1 MHEFAYPMF
10 PLQLLKGKHVPTVKG
25 QLLNMFFRL
34 RPYCG
39 PFCATWS
46 LKHLTSGPQ
55 ETNIAPG
62 WILCTALGKR
72 HQTGNLDLFWGSYFF
87 CTTSKQENVCHLD
100 NFGLSLNLAPVCTC
114 QQMTPAKGCCM
125 DLHIYSFWG
134 YKWTTWAFMGWVCTV
149 RIVVSWSFMPHRNL
163 KTNLAPDWIFFG
175 VLGHDKKTQKNRGL
189 HCIDLGIISF
199 TIYNVKRETCAMF
212 IFFWLSLDCPPFCAT
227 WSLTHHRTPQANSLE
242 MLYYDASSKCCKD
255 LQWVP
260 EVTHF

>member
-1 MHEFAYPMF
+1 LHEFAYPMF
-10 PLQLLKGKHVPTVKG
+10 PLQLQKGKHVPTVKG

-34 RPYCG
+34 RPDCG

-163 KTNLAPDWIFFG
+163 KLTWHLIGYFSGYWDTTKKHKKIGVCIAWIWGLFPLLFTTSKGKHVPCSFFSGWAWTVRPFVRHG
-175 VLGHDKKTQKNRGL
+175 VSHTIGL
-189 HCIDLGIISF
+189 HKLTAWKCHMMPAQ
-199 TIYNVKRETCAMF
+199 NVAKICNEF
-212 IFFWLSLDCPPFCAT
+212 
-227 WSLTHHRTPQANSLE
+227 H
-242 MLYYDASSKCCKD
+242 K
-255 LQWVP
+255 
-260 EVTHF
+260 